1 MRLRRHRDGCGSRGV
16 TRGPHKLPRHKP
28 GTDHP
33 WLGRLGQCVD
43 LILGSNLLRYL
54 IRQLKTTRDFKKGV
68 FTSEQD
74 CAKGNRLISVV
85 ANVERWREGDVPD
98 KVWTLRLRR
107 AVTLEP
113 MQEHWVG

>member
-1 MRLRRHRDGCGSRGV
+1 MLKDPKHPMTPGHITDDVSRLHQ
-16 TRGPHKLPRHKP
+16 K
-28 GTDHP
+28 
-33 WLGRLGQCVD
+33 CVD